1 MKERR
6 ICTRISKTV
15 GDVMWKTGE
24 IWAEGEENK
33 LKKVL
38 GQYLPTKIIQK
49 IAAEQ
54 GGKRKALK
62 A

>member
-6 ICTRISKTV
+6 ICTRISIRV

-24 IWAEGEENK
+24 IWAEGDKNK
-33 LKKVL
+33 PKKGL

-49 IAAEQ
+49 IAVKQ